1 MNYKAFRCLLNR
13 PAMIRLI
20 DPADVWG
27 SIETATELRTW
38 PYEDAA
44 EDGVQ
49 VIPVSGILVNRSG
62 YDRIRDWTSAAMR
75 NEKVRGILL
84 RMNSYGGE
92 VDGVFD
98 TADVIRETAKVK
110 PVWASVDDNAFSAA
124 YLLASQVDRIYTTR
138 TGGVGSVGVIA
149 VHYDFSRW
157 LEREGIKPT
166 VITFGARK
174 ADYSPELPLS
184 PEAEAK
190 LRSEVNRLGMQFV
203 AYVAQGRRLTESAI
217 LATEADWYP
226 GQDGIRLGLA
236 DRLGTFEQALREF
249 KAELDGRTSVSFS
262 SSPSEITG
270 KENSVMN
277 SGTTAE
283 PKAAETPETKSPP
296 NQPAPQANADSSVGR
311 TVERERIRAILGC
324 EEAKGRESL
333 ARTIALETDSEPEQ
347 ARKLLAA
354 APVESRN
361 SFAEAMARV
370 KNPEVGADAD
380 NPENEAAESGGFSFW
395 PAKSRRRANTC
406 LRVFLPPLS
415 TWTVC

>member
-1 MNYKAFRCLLNR
+1 MNYKIMRRWCNR
-13 PAMIRLI
+13 PVMIHLAEP
-20 DPADVWG
+20 DDVLA
-27 SIETATELRTW
+27 SIETATELRSW

-44 EDGVQ
+44 EDGIQ
-49 VIPVSGILVNRSG
+49 VIPISGLLVNRYGG

-84 RMNSYGGE
+84 RVNSYGGE

-98 TADVIRETAKVK
+98 TADVIREAAKAK

-124 YLLASQVDRIYTTR
+124 YLLASQADRIYTTR

-184 PEAEAK
+184 PAAEEK
-190 LRSEVNRLGMQFV
+190 LRGEVTRLGMEFV
-203 AYVAQGRRLTESAI
+203 AYVVRGRRLTESAV

-236 DRLGTFEQALREF
+236 DRLGTFEQALNDF
-249 KAELDGRTSVSFS
+249 KSELDGRTSVGFS
-262 SSPSEITG
+262 GSPSQITQTEVTMSD
-270 KENSVMN
+270 KAKAAAEQA
-277 SGTTAE
+277 AE
-283 PKAAETPETKSPP
+283 PKAAQTQSPP
-296 NQPAPQANADSSVGR
+296 APPAPQGETDISAGKKG
-311 TVERERIRAILGC
+311 ERERIRAILGC
-324 EEAKGRESL
+324 EEAKGREVL
-333 ARTIALETDSEPEQ
+333 ARTIALETDMELEA

-354 APVESRN
+354 AQPESKN

-380 NPENEAAESGGFSFW
+380 NPESETAEV
-395 PAKSRRRANTC
+395 RRILVLAGQIKREG
-406 LRVFLPPLS
+406 
-415 TWTVC
+415 

>member
-1 MNYKAFRCLLNR
+1 MNYKIARRLLNR
-13 PAMIRLI
+13 PVMIHLVE
-20 DPADVWG
+20 PADVLA
-27 SIETATELRTW
+27 SIETATELRSW

-44 EDGVQ
+44 EDGIQ
-49 VIPVSGILVNRSG
+49 VIPISGILANRYS

-84 RMNSYGGE
+84 RVNSYGGE

-98 TADVIRETAKVK
+98 AADVIREAAKTK

-124 YLLASQVDRIYTTR
+124 YLLASQADRIYTTR

-184 PEAEAK
+184 PAAEEK
-190 LRSEVNRLGMQFV
+190 LRGEVTRLGMQFV
-203 AYVAQGRRLTESAI
+203 SYVAQGRRLTESAVR
-217 LATEADWYP
+217 ATEADWYP
-226 GQDGIRLGLA
+226 GEDGIRAGFA
-236 DRLGTFEQALREF
+236 DHLGTFEQALKDF
-249 KAELDGRTSVSFS
+249 KAELDGKTSVSFS
-262 SSPSEITG
+262 GSPSELQKR
-270 KENSVMN
+270 KEQAMN
-277 SGTTAE
+277 KAMEAE
-283 PKAAETPETKSPP
+283 PKAAETQSPP
-296 NQPAPQANADSSVGR
+296 NPPAPHGETDISAGKKA
-311 TVERERIRAILGC
+311 ERERIRAILAC

-333 ARTIALETDSEPEQ
+333 ARTIALETDMELEA

-354 APVESRN
+354 AQPESKN

-380 NPENEAAESGGFSFW
+380 NPESETAEV
-395 PAKSRRRANTC
+395 RRILVLAGQIKKEG
-406 LRVFLPPLS
+406 
-415 TWTVC
+415 